1 MRAEQIE
8 HELDLARQVQ
18 RSLFPSP
25 LPTVSGVRLAAV
37 NRPARIVSGDLYD
50 VIVIDPERLAI
61 LCADV
66 SGKGFPAAL
75 MAAELQ
81 AYVRATLRAAC
92 VFADTSLGPLP
103 VQVVTLVNNELSR
116 HYGSGRYAT
125 MFFAEY
131 DTAERSLRYVNAG
144 QNPPLVRV
152 PADGSVVQLAAG
164 GPPVGLFEDA
174 VYDAGTIALGEGGTL
189 LTYTDGVVE
198 AENPVAGK
206 EFGLARL
213 VDERQIG
220 RHLLAKPLHVVH
232 AGQRL
237 RSLIRRRAGLGTHRA
252 LARHRRHRGRHDHEG
267 RKGGMS
273 EAGQYAR
280 HLVFLY
286 SCVPVFPSITAPPE
300 WVRRPPLA
308 LRAPR

>member
-1 MRAEQIE
+1 MRPYVRAAGALQHLRPGQLE

-25 LPTVSGVRLAAV
+25 LPQVPGLRLAAV
-37 NRPARIVSGDLYD
+37 NNPARIVSGDLYD
-50 VIVIDPERLAI
+50 VIKIDPERLAV

-75 MAAELQ
+75 MASEVQ

-103 VQVVTLVNNELSR
+103 VQVIALVNNELSR

-131 DTAERSLRYVNAG
+131 DASERSLRYVNAG
-144 QNPPLVRV
+144 QNPPLLVVR
-152 PADGSVVQLAAG
+152 ADESVAELTTG

-174 VYDAGTIALGEGGTL
+174 SYEVGTVTVPSDGTILI
-189 LTYTDGVVE
+189 YTDGVVE
-198 AENPVAGK
+198 ARDPDDE

-213 VDERQIG
+213 IDVCARRHEDLGALLSAVIDTVRGWSRG
-220 RHLLAKPLHVVH
+220 REQEDDITLLA
-232 AGQRL
+232 
-237 RSLIRRRAGLGTHRA
+237 LGV
-252 LARHRRHRGRHDHEG
+252 GDE
-267 RKGGMS
+267 
-273 EAGQYAR
+273 
-280 HLVFLY
+280 
-286 SCVPVFPSITAPPE
+286 
-300 WVRRPPLA
+300 
-308 LRAPR
+308 